1 MSVTALR
8 DQAFEKRLAARKR
21 NGRVF
26 EVICLLAIIFG
37 MFMLLLLFI
46 DIATDGLAWLRPQL
60 FSEFPS
66 RFPEESGLR
75 SALQGTLWLIL
86 VTGLIAFPIGV
97 GAAIYL
103 EEYAPDNRLT
113 RFIEVN
119 ITNLAGVPSIIYGL
133 LGLAI
138 FVRELELGRSVLA
151 GALTMSLVILPT
163 IIVASREAIRA
174 VPRSLRQASFALGAT
189 KWQTVRNHVLPY
201 AMPGMLTG
209 LILSM
214 SRAIGETAPLITI
227 GALTYI
233 RFDLSGP
240 LDLFTVLPIQIFNW
254 ISLPQK
260 EFHDVAAAGI
270 IILLAVLL
278 TMNAAAIYLRNRLQM
293 RWQEL

>member
-21 NGRVF
+21 NGRLF

-119 ITNLAGVPSIIYGL
+119 ISNLVGVSSIIYGL

-293 RWQEL
+293 RWQDL

>member
-8 DQAFEKRLAARKR
+8 DQAFEKRLAARKQK
-21 NGRVF
+21 GRVF

-37 MFMLLLLFI
+37 MFMLLLLFV
-46 DIATDGLAWLRPQL
+46 DIATDGLPWLRPQL

-86 VTGLIAFPIGV
+86 STGLIAFPIGV

-119 ITNLAGVPSIIYGL
+119 ISNLAGVPSIIYGL

-138 FVRELELGRSVLA
+138 FVRELGLGRSVLA
-151 GALTMSLVILPT
+151 GALAMSLVILPT

>member
-1 MSVTALR
+1 MSLTALR

-21 NGRVF
+21 TGRVF
-26 EVICLLAIIFG
+26 EVICLLAITLG
-37 MFMLLLLFI
+37 MFMLLLLFVN
-46 DIATDGLAWLRPQL
+46 IATDGLPWLRPQL

-86 VTGLIAFPIGV
+86 ITGLIAFPIGV

-119 ITNLAGVPSIIYGL
+119 ISNLAGVPSIIYGL

-163 IIVASREAIRA
+163 IIVAAREAIRA

-201 AMPGMLTG
+201 AMPGILTG

-260 EFHDVAAAGI
+260 EFHEVAAAGI